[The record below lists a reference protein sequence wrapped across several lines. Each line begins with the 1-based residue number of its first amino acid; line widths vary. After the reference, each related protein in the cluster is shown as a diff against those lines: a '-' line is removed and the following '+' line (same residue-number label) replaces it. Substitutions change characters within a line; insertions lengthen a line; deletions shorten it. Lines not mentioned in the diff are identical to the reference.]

1 MTRVAVRPA
10 VLARGSASV
19 RARAEARPLSNSRV
33 PAEPR
38 APSRVRAPADRAS
51 GNAKNRRTLPP
62 VVAPPQPTWFE
73 RFKQASNPRTFPRV
87 MGGVDPVLFGTVA
100 ALIVFGVVMVYSASS
115 VRAQREFH
123 DGQHYLFR
131 QALYALVGLPI
142 MAGLSRLD
150 YHRYRMLGKPLLFL
164 AACLMAFVIGGF
176 GHAAGGAARWI
187 PIGPIHVQPAE
198 VAKIALIVWLADS
211 LAEKDKRI
219 GSFWI
224 GFLPHVLVASSLIA
238 LCMAQPDFGSGVM
251 MMLLTFVLMFAA
263 GAQIGYMVLGG
274 AIVLPVAWW
283 LVKSSPYRM
292 ARWEAFTDPLKHR
305 LGGGYQIVESWMS
318 FGNGG
323 LWGVGLGN
331 SQQKL
336 LYLPEA
342 HTDFIAAIVAEEL
355 GFIGFAVLVLAFML
369 VVQRGVRASLRAV
382 DHFGTYLGIGF
393 TMFIGAQAV
402 TNLAVV
408 LGLLPTK
415 GLTLPFLSSGGSSL
429 LVNCAAVGILL
440 NVSRFRVHAR
450 AGAGEALVTPDSGG
464 TRAASGGE
472 AARVVSGAARGV
484 SARED
489 ASAGPRTAR
498 GPAGTAEGGTL

>member
-1 MTRVAVRPA
+1 MTRVAARPA
-10 VLARGSASV
+10 VLARGNT
-19 RARAEARPLSNSRV
+19 R
-33 PAEPR
+33 
-38 APSRVRAPADRAS
+38 
-51 GNAKNRRTLPP
+51 NRRTPPP
-62 VVAPPQPTWFE
+62 VVRVAQPSWMQ
-73 RFKQASNPRTFPRV
+73 RFKKASDPRNWPRV
-87 MGGVDPVLFGTVA
+87 VGNVDGVLFGTVV

-115 VRAQREFH
+115 VRAQRDFH
-123 DGQHYLFR
+123 DAQHYLFR
-131 QALYALVGLPI
+131 QALYALVGIPI
-142 MAGLSRLD
+142 LAGLSRLD
-150 YHRYRMLGKPLLFL
+150 YHRYRMLGKPLLFT

-187 PIGPIHVQPAE
+187 PVGPIHIQPAE
-198 VAKIALIVWLADS
+198 VAKVALIIWLADS

-219 GSFWI
+219 GSFWV
-224 GFLPHVLVASSLIA
+224 GFLPHVVVASALIA

-263 GAQIGYMVLGG
+263 GAQIGYMVLGA
-274 AIVLPVAWW
+274 AIVLPAAWW

-292 ARWEAFTDPLKHR
+292 ARWEAFTDPMSHR
-305 LGGGYQIVESWMS
+305 MTSGYQIVESWMS

-355 GFIGFAVLVLAFML
+355 GFVGFAVLVMAFML
-369 VVQRGVRASLRAV
+369 LVVRGVRASLRAV

-440 NVSRFRVHAR
+440 NVSRPRR
-450 AGAGEALVTPDSGG
+450 PRAGEAVAESCSRAENPRASTPSEG

-472 AARVVSGAARGV
+472 AARGDDRASRGA
-484 SARED
+484 SARVD
-489 ASAGPRTAR
+489 T
-498 GPAGTAEGGTL
+498 TVVEGGTL